1 MPTGSASVV
10 SLLWDRWPLLGCTLS
25 TPALFH
31 LLKNTNSSHPG
42 SVPSYGTLLLLRAT
56 QVTPAQILARVLL
69 LTNTAR
75 GSRVTV

>member
-42 SVPSYGTLLLLRAT
+42 SVPSYGTLLLSAT
-56 QVTPAQILARVLL
+56 QVTPAHILARVLL